1 MRSARRTTTGTGTG
15 SGARRVDGVV
25 LVTGAGSGIGQAT
38 ALAFAGRG
46 AHVLCA
52 DINGDSAGVTAA
64 NCRSRGASGAA
75 SFTVDVSD
83 REAMGLLAKEIN
95 AEFGA
100 LDVLV
105 NNAGVGMSGRFL
117 DVSMDDWEWILGINL
132 NGVIH
137 GCHFFA
143 PAMVERGRGHIV
155 NVSSGLG
162 YTPRAT
168 ENAYVTTKAAVL
180 ALSRSLRADFVGH
193 GVGVTAICPGV
204 IATPI
209 VTTTRFAGGGEKDR
223 RDRAVK
229 LFDRIGHPPELVA
242 RKILDGV
249 ERDRPVVPVGIEASA
264 GWFLNRILPL
274 RVGDRFNRAAI
285 GGV

>member
-1 MRSARRTTTGTGTG
+1 MSSAHRRAKTKGTG
-15 SGARRVDGVV
+15 RLDGVV
-25 LVTGAGSGIGQAT
+25 LVTGAGSGIGEAT

-52 DINGDSAGVTAA
+52 DINGDGADRTASRARSA
-64 NCRSRGASGAA
+64 GASGAA

-83 REAMGLLAKEIN
+83 RDAMDLLAKEVN

-117 DVSMDDWEWILGINL
+117 DVSMDDWDWILSINL

-143 PAMVERGRGHIV
+143 PAMVERGSGHIV
-155 NVSSGLG
+155 NISSGLG
-162 YTPRAT
+162 YLPRAT
-168 ENAYVTTKAAVL
+168 ENAYCTTKAAVL
-180 ALSRSLRADFVGH
+180 ALSRCLRADLGPQ

-204 IATPI
+204 IKTPI
-209 VTTTRFAGGGEKDR
+209 AGSTRFTGDSATTR
-223 RDRAVK
+223 RDSAVK
-229 LFDRIGHPPELVA
+229 LFDKIGHPPELVA
-242 RKILDGV
+242 RKIIDGI
-249 ERDRPVVPVGIEASA
+249 ERDRPVVPAGIEASF
-264 GWFLNRILPL
+264 GWFMNRVLPL
-274 RVGDRFNRAAI
+274 RLGDAVNRASV

>member
-1 MRSARRTTTGTGTG
+1 MRSTRRKTSTA
-15 SGARRVDGVV
+15 GAAGVGGVV
-25 LVTGAGSGIGQAT
+25 LVTGAGSGIGEAT

-46 AHVLCA
+46 ANVLCA
-52 DINGDSAGVTAA
+52 DINGDHAGRTAA
-64 NCRSRGASGAA
+64 RCRSVGASDAT

-83 REAMGLLAKEIN
+83 REAMDLLAKEVN
-95 AEFGA
+95 AEHGA

-117 DVSMDDWEWILGINL
+117 DVSMDDWDWILSINL

-137 GCHFFA
+137 GCHYFA

-162 YTPRAT
+162 YLPRAT

-180 ALSRSLRADFVGH
+180 ALSRSLRADLGTQ

-209 VTTTRFAGGGEKDR
+209 AGSTRFTGDSATSR
-223 RDRAVK
+223 RDSAVK
-229 LFDRIGHPPELVA
+229 LFARIGHPPELVA
-242 RKILDGV
+242 RKIIDGV

-264 GWFLNRILPL
+264 GWFLNRVLPL
-274 RVGDRFNRAAI
+274 RVGDVINRASV